1 MRNLTADEG
10 GLAPP
15 CDSSEAMLD
24 LAMESIWNAGFTPGT
39 ELSLALDVAA
49 SHFFAEGGY
58 QLDGERLGVSGMI
71 RRLTKWADRYPLIS
85 IEDGLWEESWEE
97 WPRLHSALGISPLT
111 LGDDFLCT
119 HPERIQRAV
128 QCQACNALLLKVNQI
143 GTLTEAA
150 QSLGLART
158 RGGP

>member
-15 CDSSEAMLD
+15 CDFSEAMLD
-24 LAMESIWNAGFTPGT
+24 LAMESIWNAGFT
-39 ELSLALDVAA
+39 
-49 SHFFAEGGY
+49 
-58 QLDGERLGVSGMI
+58 
-71 RRLTKWADRYPLIS
+71 LIS
-85 IEDGLWEESWEE
+85 IEDGLWEE

-150 QSLGLART
+150 QALGLART